1 MLTRPKGRVPV
12 TSAPASRSATLS
24 PPATTASSS
33 PHLLD
38 AVDDVKMVPRSFGFI
53 DLCAFTAYTDR
64 RGPHAAGSALT
75 NFRSMVRD
83 LADRRG
89 VRVAKWMGD
98 GVMIVG
104 VEPMATVAMV
114 VDAVGRIDDPE
125 LRACAGVTT
134 GHALLFD
141 GGDYTGR
148 VVNLAARLC
157 DMAAPGEVLA
167 EGETLHH
174 VPAWIDVSAYRTV
187 SVRGLGRLDTVRRLT
202 APASAFTTSVRLTE
216 E

>member
-1 MLTRPKGRVPV
+1 MSIAPFSRPQVDVPQATAGSSAPHMLDAGEV
-12 TSAPASRSATLS
+12 TS
-24 PPATTASSS
+24 
-33 PHLLD
+33 
-38 AVDDVKMVPRSFGFI
+38 MVPRTFGFI

-64 RGPHAAGSALT
+64 CGPRAAGHALT
-75 NFRSMVRD
+75 AFRSMIRD

-125 LRACAGVTT
+125 LSASAGVTT

-148 VVNLAARLC
+148 IVNLAARLC
-157 DMAAPGEVLA
+157 DMAGPGEVLA
-167 EGETLHH
+167 EGETLRF
-174 VPAWIDVSAYRTV
+174 VPAWIDVSPYRTV
-187 SVRGLGRLDTVRRLT
+187 SVRGLGRIDSVRRLH
-202 APASAFTTSVRLTE
+202 APASAFTTSVRLSDPST
-216 E
+216 